1 MNSELASR
9 YQQIMRRISA
19 LAGGAGRV
27 TLIAVSKS
35 QPYESIEALYSLG
48 HRDFGENYAQ
58 ELVEKAEKLNANGCR
73 DIRWHFI
80 GHLQTNKVKSVVG
93 HLHSV
98 HSIDSEK
105 LAVEL
110 GKRWSDVHGTD
121 GKRLSSFLEVNIDGE
136 ASKSGVLPADAPRL
150 ASSVAAL
157 STSLRLEG
165 LMAIPSAGSD
175 AAARSHSFAALRELE
190 LKCRPHTS
198 GLLSMGMSSDFE
210 LAIPQG
216 ASHIR
221 VGTALF
227 GERQ

>member
-9 YQQIMRRISA
+9 YQQIMRRVSA

-27 TLIAVSKS
+27 TLVAVSKS
-35 QPYESIEALYSLG
+35 QPYESVEALYSLG

-58 ELVEKAEKLNANGCR
+58 EFVEKAEKLDANGCR
-73 DIRWHFI
+73 DIRWHVI
-80 GHLQTNKVKSVVG
+80 GHLQTNKVKSVIG
-93 HLHSV
+93 HVHSV

-105 LAVEL
+105 LALEL
-110 GKRWSDVHGTD
+110 SKRWSELHGTD

-136 ASKSGVLPADAPRL
+136 ATKSGVLPADAPAL
-150 ASSVAAL
+150 ASRVAGL
-157 STSLRLEG
+157 SQSLRLEG
-165 LMAIPSAGSD
+165 LMAIPSAAGGPSGT
-175 AAARSHSFAALRELE
+175 SQSFAALRELE
-190 LKCRPHTS
+190 LKCRPHTA